1 MEIAVL
7 ALGCFWGPE
16 IKFSKIDGI
25 IKTEVGYCGGNSSIT
40 TYKEVCTGNTNHAEV
55 VKLDF
60 DEKIITYEKILK
72 IFFQIHDPTTL
83 NSQGPDFGTQYRS
96 EIFYLND
103 NQKMIAEKVLNEVN
117 ERLSGKVVTKISLL
131 KNYCP
136 AEEYH
141 QKYLESL
148 HIPGAIFFDIDEN
161 SRKDTALPHMLVD
174 QMSWDKIV
182 SNMGIKKN
190 DEIVIYDN
198 SDVISSCRG
207 WFNFIYYGHDPKLI
221 NVLNG
226 GLRKWLKEKKKVTD
240 EISNIDKSDYKGSE
254 RKDLVKSKQAIDQ
267 NIDEKIFTL
276 IDARSRERFEGKIPE
291 PRKGLRSGC
300 IKNSFCIPF
309 NDCLNDDKTFKNK
322 DQLKKIFKTSIENLE
337 QKKIVFSC
345 GSGVTACVL
354 ALAYSLIND
363 KYLPCIYD
371 GSWAEYGLI

>member
-25 IKTEVGYCGGNSSIT
+25 IKTEVGYCGGDSSVT

-60 DEKIITYEKILK
+60 DEKIISYEKILK

-141 QKYLESL
+141 QKYLEK
-148 HIPGAIFFDIDEN
+148 
-161 SRKDTALPHMLVD
+161 R
-174 QMSWDKIV
+174 
-182 SNMGIKKN
+182 
-190 DEIVIYDN
+190 
-198 SDVISSCRG
+198 
-207 WFNFIYYGHDPKLI
+207 
-221 NVLNG
+221 
-226 GLRKWLKEKKKVTD
+226 
-240 EISNIDKSDYKGSE
+240 
-254 RKDLVKSKQAIDQ
+254 
-267 NIDEKIFTL
+267 
-276 IDARSRERFEGKIPE
+276 
-291 PRKGLRSGC
+291 
-300 IKNSFCIPF
+300 
-309 NDCLNDDKTFKNK
+309 
-322 DQLKKIFKTSIENLE
+322 
-337 QKKIVFSC
+337 
-345 GSGVTACVL
+345 
-354 ALAYSLIND
+354 
-363 KYLPCIYD
+363 
-371 GSWAEYGLI
+371 